1 MPSPALSPLR
11 ATVLDGNGGGVGG
24 PLDDSIWAALGI
36 DPTELRIDPEQCIP
50 PSREALSLGATPAL
64 LPDGG
69 AMPAAPDN
77 SNVPT
82 GGAIVPAAPCPEM
95 GSGPFAGLQ
104 LKISNHTVHKESAA
118 ELIVTNLKWF
128 NVEVA
133 CFNHLDVPVE
143 NNGTLV
149 LRASLI
155 FESGMPVQKL
165 LAQDEPPLKGQTE
178 CQLIRGRAVFKMQVG
193 KKITSDLRNKQRFRV
208 LIEPADEAVRRD
220 CPALT
225 LRTEPFKVMVKID
238 RPVKT
243 SQPVPLAP
251 AAHTNRELMQLQHQQ
266 EEIDM
271 LKQSNADIKK
281 ELAELKKI
289 AKRRRG
295 D

>member
-1 MPSPALSPLR
+1 
-11 ATVLDGNGGGVGG
+11 
-24 PLDDSIWAALGI
+24 
-36 DPTELRIDPEQCIP
+36 
-50 PSREALSLGATPAL
+50 
-64 LPDGG
+64 
-69 AMPAAPDN
+69 
-77 SNVPT
+77 
-82 GGAIVPAAPCPEM
+82 
-95 GSGPFAGLQ
+95 
-104 LKISNHTVHKESAA
+104 
-118 ELIVTNLKWF
+118 
-128 NVEVA
+128 
-133 CFNHLDVPVE
+133 
-143 NNGTLV
+143 
-149 LRASLI
+149 
-155 FESGMPVQKL
+155 VQKL
-165 LAQDEPPLKGQTE
+165 LAQDPEPPLKGQTE